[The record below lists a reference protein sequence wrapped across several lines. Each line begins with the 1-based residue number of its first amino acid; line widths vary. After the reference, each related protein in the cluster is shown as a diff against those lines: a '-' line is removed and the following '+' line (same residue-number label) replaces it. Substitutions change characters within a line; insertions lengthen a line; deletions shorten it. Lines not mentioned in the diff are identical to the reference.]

1 MENQDGAHSINFNGS
16 SSFSPSQSRSNPFA
30 VDIDDGAMDEIDEFL
45 GTESDDTG
53 MTARVLLM
61 LQNPS
66 FGATPDLDLQR
77 QVML

>member
-1 MENQDGAHSINFNGS
+1 
-16 SSFSPSQSRSNPFA
+16 
-30 VDIDDGAMDEIDEFL
+30 MDEIDEFL